1 MRLDIKFVFPELPRR
16 TKQIRNE
23 NSRDQ
28 RAVKT
33 NFAACPR
40 PLWVKAVRLPG
51 LADGEDV
58 ADWIP
63 RVGGDRVGDEAREA
77 VGGEL
82 HALVEAAVVIDL
94 NSIVD
99 APSESARPRPV
110 ADASVVEAPIPLTL
124 TPRDMVS

>member
-23 NSRDQ
+23 NSRDH

-33 NFAACPR
+33 NFAACPC

-63 RVGGDRVGDEAREA
+63 RVVVIGSGTKTEKPSVASYS
-77 VGGEL
+77 
-82 HALVEAAVVIDL
+82 LVEAAVVIDL

-99 APSESARPRPV
+99 APSEDDSELITAK
-110 ADASVVEAPIPLTL
+110 D
-124 TPRDMVS
+124 